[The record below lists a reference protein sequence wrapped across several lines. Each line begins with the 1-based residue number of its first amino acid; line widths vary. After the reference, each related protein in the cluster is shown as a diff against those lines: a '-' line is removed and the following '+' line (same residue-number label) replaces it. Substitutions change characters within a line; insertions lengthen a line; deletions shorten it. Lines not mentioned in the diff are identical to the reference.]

1 VQALDRL
8 VQAAE
13 FKSGIGAYAA
23 LGAAAV
29 PPQTPAYP
37 RPALNLGVGSAL
49 GLVLG
54 LALATGRHALMGQ
67 AREPTGARAVGRIPE
82 KA

>member
-1 VQALDRL
+1 

-29 PPQTPAYP
+29 PPETPAYP
-37 RPALNLGVGSAL
+37 RPALNLGVGGAL
-49 GLVLG
+49 GLLAG
-54 LALATGRHALMGQ
+54 LAFAT
-67 AREPTGARAVGRIPE
+67 AREALRGPAKESTSTPAVEQAVARRTFP
-82 KA
+82 